1 MSQPIATWLKAL
13 LPRTPGASRPV
24 VLDEF
29 RAAAREFFTRSFAWR
44 EVIGPF
50 DSVAA
55 QTTYSLTSAD
65 PLADVAAVLQV
76 DYNGRPLNPAP
87 SRPPLVNDSADIPT
101 AWYGAG
107 LGAFSLSPVPSTGG
121 TDMLVAYVALTLKPA
136 ATDVPD
142 YVYTHFY
149 DALFDGTL
157 GRLYAHPAKP
167 YSNTTGAQYHLGRFR
182 AAIAEGAGMAKEG
195 LINAQNWR
203 YPRFG
208 K

>member
-13 LPRTPGASRPV
+13 LPRTPGAQRAV

-29 RAAAREFFTRSFAWR
+29 RSAAREFFTRSFAWR

-50 DSVAA
+50 DAIGAQAA
-55 QTTYSLTSAD
+55 YTLTSAD

-76 DYNGRPLNPAP
+76 DYNGRPLNSAAAK
-87 SRPPLVNDSADIPT
+87 PPVANESADTPT
-101 AWYGAG
+101 AWYSPG
-107 LGAFSLSPVPSTGG
+107 LGTFSLSPVPNTTAPG
-121 TDMLVAYVALTLKPA
+121 MLVAYVALTLKPA

-142 YVYTHFY
+142 YVYMHFY

-167 YSNTTGAQYHLGRFR
+167 YSNTQGAQYHLSRFR
-182 AAIAEGAGMAKEG
+182 SAIAEGAGMAKEG